1 MVYME
6 GGTANLGDNNNYPV
20 DVASFFIN
28 RYEVSQDEWYVIMGE
43 NPSNQ
48 HRRNYPVDQVNW
60 FNAQRF
66 TQKLS
71 QLSGLPFRLPFE
83 AEWEYAAHEAVYF
96 SQAITADDFAMK
108 KNPKYVNK
116 VVAPTL
122 EPISSIGGFR
132 TLPDYSFDTM
142 PDDYVALVLIGGFGW
157 NTPVAEKVMPI
168 IKSAIEQEKV
178 IGAICNAA
186 SFMAKCGIDRETTS
200 KTLQKS
206 SVIQKISVTLSSVI
220 IAIIVC
226 KLLIFNTLRLQQF
239 FANHHFSGTY
249 ISSNSR

>member
-1 MVYME
+1 MP
-6 GGTANLGDNNNYPV
+6 D
-20 DVASFFIN
+20 
-28 RYEVSQDEWYVIMGE
+28 
-43 NPSNQ
+43 
-48 HRRNYPVDQVNW
+48 
-60 FNAQRF
+60 
-66 TQKLS
+66 
-71 QLSGLPFRLPFE
+71 
-83 AEWEYAAHEAVYF
+83 YAAHEAVYF

-178 IGAICNAA
+178 IDEIAA
-186 SFMAKCGIDRETTS
+186 AKVFREIGPERIAEIDMAVS
-200 KTLQKS
+200 KWRSEGGFRDSNL
-206 SVIQKISVTLSSVI
+206 TLSSFARRIMVNRTDVASYLTSI
-220 IAIIVC
+220 YGKNFRTWLSGIRVEEAKALMAAHPEYSNEVVSMEC
-226 KLLIFNTLRLQQF
+226 GFSSRVYFQRLFKERTGLTPAEWRRQ
-239 FANHHFSGTY
+239 
-249 ISSNSR
+249 R